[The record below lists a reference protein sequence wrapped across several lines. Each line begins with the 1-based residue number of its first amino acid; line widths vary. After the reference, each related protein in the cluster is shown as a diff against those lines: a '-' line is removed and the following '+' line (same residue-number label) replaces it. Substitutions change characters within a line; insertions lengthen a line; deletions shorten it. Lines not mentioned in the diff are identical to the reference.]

1 MKCFLDS
8 SCKDLPRKDLPRKR
22 TRLLAVLTFAVAV
35 GCAISAVG
43 ELPLWIRNIE
53 AGSALQEAF
62 FRMMSLP
69 GGSVLFRRP
78 PRETRPA
85 LADLIKT
92 QPANADLYSLRA
104 LEDEQQLDFASA
116 ESDWK
121 LYVEKSSDKI
131 SAQLA
136 LADFYHRRLRSS
148 EEIKTLSLVANASPV
163 AEEKLTPPAEQRSWK
178 AFDRIFGVI
187 QQQGLSKDVSM
198 AEYRAWIAR
207 YPQEQALYARF
218 LQFAVAQKEYS
229 AAGKLIADYGR
240 QFPSDRIFPVKAK
253 AMVEYRQGSIREGL
267 AVYEQSFQ
275 PLWDPELVKSYFDL
289 LRETES
295 LRKFLDQTRAALN
308 PNPEDLNATARLF
321 YYYQQQ
327 GKLDVAQQAIAD
339 FRRHKE
345 TSKSPWTSQELY
357 ICARL
362 LEDIH
367 AYPESARYYF
377 ALYNSKGLPDA
388 QEQAIASLTNLLLT
402 APETPIRFG
411 SGELSMYRDIAT
423 MDQGPGYLN
432 GVLSLLLNTTEPA
445 SKYAE
450 EEQRAVPYFHRARAA
465 ELLALLDTKFP
476 ASTRRPEL
484 HAQMLEF
491 YASAGES
498 DAAIQGGREFLANFS
513 SAPQRASV
521 SLLMADAYS
530 RKDDSASEFAIYDSV
545 LRELAAKTQNVPLG
559 LAAEGYDSA
568 ANDSRNYSRN
578 YAENYAENEEGGE
591 EQENGV
597 SPENAARRRPVSQAF
612 QVASTASPL
621 RQAGPRSPEYARVLE
636 RYLARLVQLK
646 QIPQALGVLRREI
659 DRNPDDPGLYE
670 RLAVFLDQNQ
680 LGSEQEEVYRR
691 ALARFPDRS
700 WHDKLARFY
709 LRHKR
714 ESEFEQLT
722 RDAVKSF
729 QGSELEQYFYH
740 VVYGSPSLYL
750 RLNQYAHQRFPH
762 NPVFVR
768 NLLAAYQSPTTP
780 DWAAWEALI
789 RQHWFEEIGLRNE
802 FFEYL
807 SRTGKLESELSALR
821 QNAPDTTSWDNNP
834 AAANFIACANLWQ
847 SHFEESAPV
856 LKSLADQYPAE
867 PEIAHTASSVYRSL
881 AYFDPADT
889 AVAVKIEDNLLQAN
903 PRDTELMARIGDIYA
918 DRELF
923 AQAAPYWERIPQVVP
938 GEAGGYLEAATIY
951 WDYYDFDNALRVL
964 NQGRDR
970 LRDPNLYS
978 YEAGAIYE
986 NKRDYP
992 HAVEEYVRG
1001 SLAGLPNS
1009 PAELRLLA
1017 LAHRPKFRDLVDQ
1030 TTARIAA
1037 PPNATMS
1044 AVLLRVKVLE
1054 AQNRKPEMEALLD
1067 SVATSATTIEQA
1079 QDIENLAQQKSLE
1092 PVRQH
1097 ALEKQIAL
1105 TTDPVTRLQLRY
1117 ALIQLY
1123 EGRKD
1128 FASAEKNVAALY
1140 RENPKILGV
1149 VRSTVDFYWRTRNYP
1164 QAISVLLQA
1173 AKDSYPELSKQFTYE
1188 AARKSTAANECQQAR
1203 DLLSQL
1209 LKDSPYN
1216 AEYLA
1221 AMADAYAQAGDDH
1234 GLQQFYVDK
1243 ITLFRNAPLPADA
1256 RKSQIA
1262 ALRRGLIPALTRM
1275 KDYPGAVDQYI
1286 ELINNFPEDDALV
1299 TEAALYA
1306 LRYQRQQ
1313 QLVDFYAK
1321 TVVQS
1326 PRDYR
1331 WSMVLARIQTN
1342 LESYPAAIDVY
1353 AKAIAIRPDR
1363 VDLYTARAGLEERLM
1378 RFDDAAAD
1386 YEHVYQLAYK
1396 DPQWMEKV
1404 AAVRARQGEEKEVVA
1419 ALQVALIDG
1428 RPENA
1433 ANYFEVARRL
1443 ESWGMLTEAR
1453 VFAERGIKTAGP
1465 DALAA
1470 VEYQGGAKTYVRI
1483 MTRLRQHEQAYIT
1496 MQNALAD
1503 AASNLPVL
1511 KEQVAK
1517 QGIAAVTDA
1526 QWRERVHQTRINTAR
1541 DGMAAVL
1548 EEMASTVNTYFTPE
1562 ERLAFANF
1570 AEAKRNGMNT
1580 ADLEKFAIPLVE
1592 GAALSDQESRWRF
1605 ESMTQRASAIPYSYA
1620 NAQPFID
1627 LERRRGRF
1635 AELGSQLE
1643 RYASVLPSLSRGTAV
1658 LAAADA
1664 YRSAGD
1670 EANELRVLS
1679 DISAYRLDNA
1689 RQQRLFQLLLARQPR
1704 ELVGITATWN
1714 NPAGEQ
1720 AAEFVLANGG
1730 ATLSHAVVQARGQ
1743 VRPPVWTKSYN
1754 ALVGLYFSEPTA
1766 DVNNTFLGA
1775 LGDHTIAER
1784 LATPV
1789 DRTQQLAGN
1798 TWFYYGSR
1806 YGEYLGATKHGTTKQ
1821 GTTKFGTTKL
1831 SNPDDFLPAILD
1843 QSPATTSGY
1852 LTLADYY
1859 AGAGDTHRAIVDY
1872 NHTLE
1877 LSPNRPEVYDS
1888 LAVAYYKQGDRVA
1901 ALAQWKQA
1909 FAILSMQLNSAHVPE
1924 SFWPDFGR
1932 TCDQLRTR
1940 HLYAELKP
1948 DADAIIRTYLRR
1960 NGNWRSNALLQPA
1973 YAAVGD
1979 PASATTWLLDIS
1991 SAAPDPTLILSDVAD
2006 ASWIPRADRA
2016 PIYQR
2021 VLESKQDAL
2030 GKMTGL
2036 ERDNAQQ
2043 ELDSWQ
2049 VRWITYLVRIKK
2061 YAQAADAIAAL
2072 PKETRDARAGALVP
2086 LELQVAA
2093 QLGTL
2098 DQKVAAYRAQPQT
2111 VPASAILRTAARQLF
2126 EAGDKQSARKI
2137 LEFVFAREIDEH
2149 QLAAANFLGLA
2160 EIRLAS
2166 GDTPGALDLLRRLVV
2181 VVGNPFENLDPA
2193 AALLEKSGHNA
2204 EAIEFLDQLVKSA
2217 PWDAA
2222 YRLRLAKARVAA
2234 SQDVASSQAV
2244 MASIASGANAT
2255 YDLRTKAALALAGR
2269 PHSDLGSGELN
2280 LLAGNPAAI
2289 SATVADKFYF
2299 YEARIR
2305 AAQNTAD
2312 AQTKIR
2318 LLSHCVIDFPR
2329 RDEARVPL
2337 FMAAASMKSDE
2348 FALALLDPLL
2358 QKQFL
2363 GGRASRAGSRDQ
2375 DQAEDQE
2382 VISSDTGDEDNS
2394 TEPIST
2400 ATAATALSR
2409 SQQAQVAQ
2417 TIGGTMTRL
2426 NRLGD
2431 AITYFE
2437 IARRSENSPA
2447 ARKQLDRKIA
2457 DAKAELRIQRQN
2469 AARQPLLH
2477 EALEQDRVVRPRL
2490 VARAAPSPKATGAKA
2505 GTTQGGMKQ

>member
-1 MKCFLDS
+1 LKCFLDL
-8 SCKDLPRKDLPRKR
+8 SCKDLPGGDLPGKDLPRKR
-22 TRLLAVLTFAVAV
+22 TRLLAVLTFAVAI

-53 AGSALQEAF
+53 AGSALQAAF

-104 LEDEQQLDFASA
+104 LEDEQQLDFAAA

-148 EEIKTLSLVANASPV
+148 EEIKTLSLVANAPPV
-163 AEEKLTPPAEQRSWK
+163 AEEKLTPPAEQHSWK

-187 QQQGLSKDVSM
+187 QQQGLSKDVSIV
-198 AEYRAWIAR
+198 EYRAWIAR
-207 YPQEQALYARF
+207 YPQEPALYARF

-229 AAGKLIADYGR
+229 AAGNLIAGYGR

-253 AMVEYRQGSIREGL
+253 AMVEYRQGSVREGL

-289 LRETES
+289 LRETEN

-308 PNPEDLNATARLF
+308 ANPEDLNATARLF

-339 FRRHKE
+339 FRRRKE

-377 ALYNSKGLPDA
+377 ALYNSKGMPDA

-432 GVLSLLLNTTEPA
+432 GILSLLLNTTEPA

-484 HAQMLEF
+484 HSQMLEF

-498 DAAIQGGREFLANFS
+498 DAVIQGGREFLANFPG
-513 SAPQRASV
+513 APPRASI

-568 ANDSRNYSRN
+568 ANYSRKDSRN
-578 YAENYAENEEGGE
+578 YAENYAENEEGGG

-612 QVASTASPL
+612 QVGSTASPL
-621 RQAGPRSPEYARVLE
+621 RQGGPRSPEYARVLE
-636 RYLARLVQLK
+636 RYLSRLVQMK
-646 QIPQALGVLRREI
+646 QIPQALIVLRREI

-680 LGSEQEEVYRR
+680 LGAEQEEVYRR

-700 WHDKLARFY
+700 WYDELARFY
-709 LRHKR
+709 LRHKKNA
-714 ESEFEQLT
+714 EFEQLT
-722 RDAVKSF
+722 QEAVKTF
-729 QGSELEQYFYH
+729 NGSDLERYFNN
-740 VVYGSPSLYL
+740 VGGDAAMYL
-750 RLNQYAHQRFPH
+750 RLNQYANQRFPH
-762 NPVFVR
+762 NPVFVH
-768 NLLAAYQSPTTP
+768 NLLSAYRTRATWDPV
-780 DWAAWEALI
+780 AWEALL
-789 RQHWFEEIGLRNE
+789 RQHWFEEPALRNQ

-821 QNAPDTTSWDNNP
+821 QSAPDAASWDNNP
-834 AAANFIACANLWQ
+834 AAANFIASANLWH

-856 LKSLADQYPAE
+856 LKSLASQYPAE

-889 AVAVKIEDNLLQAN
+889 AIAVKIEDNLLQAN

-923 AQAAPYWERIPQVVP
+923 AQAAPYWEHIPQVVP
-938 GEAGGYLEAATIY
+938 GEAGGYLESATIY

-992 HAVEEYVRG
+992 HAIEEYVRG
-1001 SLAGLPNS
+1001 SLNGSPNS

-1017 LAHRPKFRDLVDQ
+1017 LAHRPKFHDLVDQ
-1030 TTARIAA
+1030 STARIAA
-1037 PPNATMS
+1037 PPNATMP

-1054 AQNRKPEMEALLD
+1054 AQNRKPEMETLLD
-1067 SVATSATTIEQA
+1067 LIVTGATTIEQA

-1092 PVRQH
+1092 TVRQH

-1128 FASAEKNVAALY
+1128 FPSAEKNVAALY

-1164 QAISVLLQA
+1164 QAIFVLLQA
-1173 AKDSYPELSKQFTYE
+1173 AKDAYPDLSKQFTYE
-1188 AARKSTAANECQQAR
+1188 AARKSTAANEYQQAR

-1234 GLQQFYVDK
+1234 GLQKFYADK

-1262 ALRRGLIPALTRM
+1262 VLRRGLIPALTRM

-1331 WSMVLARIQTN
+1331 WSMVLTRIQTN
-1342 LESYPAAIDVY
+1342 LENYPAAIEVY

-1363 VDLYTARAGLEERLM
+1363 VDLYTARAVLEERLM
-1378 RFDDAAAD
+1378 RFDEAAAD

-1404 AAVRARQGEEKEVVA
+1404 ATVRARQGKETEVVA
-1419 ALQVALIDG
+1419 ALQSALIDG

-1433 ANYFEVARRL
+1433 GNYFEVARRL

-1453 VFAERGIKTAGP
+1453 VFAERGIKTAGT

-1470 VEYQGGAKTYVRI
+1470 VEYQAGAKTYVRI
-1483 MTRLRQHEQAYIT
+1483 MTRLRQHEQAYTT

-1548 EEMASTVNTYFTPE
+1548 EEMGSTVNTYFTPE

-1570 AEAKRNGMNT
+1570 AEAKRNGMNV

-1592 GAALSDQESRWRF
+1592 RAALSDQESRWRF
-1605 ESMTQRASAIPYSYA
+1605 ESMMQRASAIPYSYA

-1643 RYASVLPSLSRGTAV
+1643 RYASALPPLSRGTAV

-1670 EANELRVLS
+1670 EANELRLLS

-1689 RQQRLFQLLLARQPR
+1689 RQQRLFQLLLARQPQ
-1704 ELVGITATWN
+1704 ELVGITAIWN

-1743 VRPPVWTKSYN
+1743 VRPPVWIKSYN

-1766 DVNNTFLGA
+1766 DVNNAFLGA
-1775 LGDHTIAER
+1775 LGGHTIAQR

-1806 YGEYLGATKHGTTKQ
+1806 YGEYLGTTKQ
-1821 GTTKFGTTKL
+1821 GTTKSGATKL
-1831 SNPDDFLPAILD
+1831 SNPDDFLPAILE
-1843 QSPATTSGY
+1843 QSPATSSGY

-1877 LSPNRPEVYDS
+1877 LSPNRPEVYGS
-1888 LAVAYYKQGDRVA
+1888 LAVAYYKQGDRAA

-1909 FAILSMQLNSAHVPE
+1909 FAVLSSQLNSAHVPE
-1924 SFWPDFGR
+1924 SFWTDFGR

-1940 HLYAELKP
+1940 HLYPELRP

-1979 PASATTWLLDIS
+1979 PATATAWLLDVSS
-1991 SAAPDPTLILSDVAD
+1991 SALDPTLILSDVAD
-2006 ASWIPRADRA
+2006 ASWIPLAERA

-2030 GKMTGL
+2030 GKLTGL
-2036 ERDNAQQ
+2036 ERDNAQPQ
-2043 ELDSWQ
+2043 LDSWR
-2049 VRWITYLVRIKK
+2049 VRWITYLVRTKK
-2061 YAQAADAIAAL
+2061 YVQAADAIAAL
-2072 PKETRDARAGALVP
+2072 PKETRDARAAALVP
-2086 LELQVAA
+2086 LDLQVSA

-2098 DQKVAAYRAQPQT
+2098 DQKIAAYRAQPQT

-2222 YRLRLAKARVAA
+2222 YRLRLAKARIAA
-2234 SQDVASSQAV
+2234 GRDVASSQAV
-2244 MASIASGANAT
+2244 MASIASGANTT

-2289 SATVADKFYF
+2289 SATGADKFYF

-2312 AQTKIR
+2312 AQTKMQ

-2337 FMAAASMKSDE
+2337 FLAAASVRSDE
-2348 FALALLDPLL
+2348 FALAVLDPLL

-2363 GGRASRAGSRDQ
+2363 GGRNSRVDLPDQ
-2375 DQAEDQE
+2375 GQVEDEQ
-2382 VISSDTGDEDNS
+2382 VASSDAGEEDNS

-2417 TIGGTMTRL
+2417 TIGDTMTRL
-2426 NRLGD
+2426 NRLAD
-2431 AITYFE
+2431 AVTYFD
-2437 IARRSENSPA
+2437 IARRVENSPA
-2447 ARKQLDRKIA
+2447 TRKQLNRKIGN
-2457 DAKAELRIQRQN
+2457 AKAELRIQRQN

-2490 VARAAPSPKATGAKA
+2490 VARAAPSPKASGAKA
-2505 GTTQGGMKQ
+2505 GATQGGIKQ